1 MITIRDVARQA
12 GVSVATVSR
21 VLNNSALVS
30 PDTRDAVMQ
39 AVTLLGYRPNAN
51 AQALATQVSDTIGV
65 VVMDVSDAFFGALVK
80 AVDLVAQQHQKYVLI
95 GNSYHEAEKERHA
108 IEVLIRQR
116 CNALIVHSKALTDRE
131 LSDFMDQIPGMVLIN
146 RIVPGYAHRCVCLD
160 NVSGARMA
168 TRMLLNNGHQRIGYL
183 ASSHRIEDD
192 AMRREGWLHALQ
204 EQGVA
209 ASESWIGTGTPDMQ
223 VAEQRIQLAEAQ
235 AKAVEAQ
242 DGPQLDFSADIERQ
256 RMSAEGLMGPFA
268 ITDPAAGTTGPWYT
282 NGTFGLT
289 AGWDLDLWGKN
300 RAEVT
305 ARIGAVKAREAEQ
318 EQTRQLLASGVA
330 RLYWEWQTQA
340 ALKNVLMQI
349 EQEQQNVVT
358 VNRELYQHGI
368 TSSVEGV
375 ETDIDAS
382 KTQQQLNDVNG
393 KMKVIEAR
401 LSALTNTQSAA
412 LKLRQVSLPAV
423 ESQLP
428 SQLGYSLLARRADLQ
443 AAHWYIESSLS
454 SIDAAKAAFYPDI
467 NLMAFLQQDAL
478 HLSDLFRHSAQQY
491 GITGGLTLPIFD
503 SGRLNANLDIAKAQS
518 NLSIANYNKAVVDAV
533 NDVAR
538 AASQVETLAQK
549 NQHQQQIE
557 HDAQR
562 VVGLAQARFNAGII
576 AGSRVSEAKI
586 PALREQCNGL
596 LLQGQWLD
604 ASIQLTSALGGGY
617 HS

>member
-1 MITIRDVARQA
+1 MNRNSFLAATASLPLFILLA
-12 GVSVATVSR
+12 GCA
-21 VLNNSALVS
+21 
-30 PDTRDAVMQ
+30 PMHDTRQSLTQQTPSSHVDSSLPA
-39 AVTLLGYRPNAN
+39 
-51 AQALATQVSDTIGV
+51 ALKNGWPDSQWW
-65 VVMDVSDAFFGALVK
+65 K
-80 AVDLVAQQHQKYVLI
+80 A
-95 GNSYHEAEKERHA
+95 YHDEQ
-108 IEVLIRQR
+108 LD
-116 CNALIVHSKALTDRE
+116 ALIDNAIQHS
-131 LSDFMDQIPGMVLIN
+131 
-146 RIVPGYAHRCVCLD
+146 
-160 NVSGARMA
+160 
-168 TRMLLNNGHQRIGYL
+168 
-183 ASSHRIEDD
+183 
-192 AMRREGWLHALQ
+192 
-204 EQGVA
+204 
-209 ASESWIGTGTPDMQ
+209 PDMQ

-349 EQEQQNVVT
+349 EHEQQNVVT

-557 HDAQR
+557 HDSQR

>member
-1 MITIRDVARQA
+1 MNRNSVFAATALLPLFILMAGCAPMHDDRQSLSQQTPA
-12 GVSVATVSR
+12 ANVD
-21 VLNNSALVS
+21 SALPAALKNGW
-30 PDTRDAVMQ
+30 PDSQ
-39 AVTLLGYRPNAN
+39 WW
-51 AQALATQVSDTIGV
+51 
-65 VVMDVSDAFFGALVK
+65 K
-80 AVDLVAQQHQKYVLI
+80 A
-95 GNSYHEAEKERHA
+95 YHDPQ
-108 IEVLIRQR
+108 L
-116 CNALIVHSKALTDRE
+116 NALIDSTLRN
-131 LSDFMDQIPGMVLIN
+131 S
-146 RIVPGYAHRCVCLD
+146 
-160 NVSGARMA
+160 
-168 TRMLLNNGHQRIGYL
+168 
-183 ASSHRIEDD
+183 
-192 AMRREGWLHALQ
+192 
-204 EQGVA
+204 
-209 ASESWIGTGTPDMQ
+209 PDMQ

-235 AKAVEAQ
+235 AKAIEAQ
-242 DGPQLDFSADIERQ
+242 DGPEIDFSADVERQ

-289 AGWDLDLWGKN
+289 AGWNLDLWGKN

-305 ARIGAVKAREAEQ
+305 ARIGAVKAREAER
-318 EQTRQLLASGVA
+318 EQTRQLLASGVS

-340 ALKNVLMQI
+340 ALKSVLTQI
-349 EQEQQNVVT
+349 KNEQQNVIT
-358 VNRELYQHGI
+358 VDRQLYQNGI

-375 ETDIDAS
+375 ETDIDSS
-382 KTQQQLNDVNG
+382 KTDQQLNDVNG

-401 LSALTNTQSAA
+401 LSALTNSQSTV
-412 LKLRQVSLPAV
+412 LKLHTSKLPTV

-428 SQLGYSLLARRADLQ
+428 SQLGYSLLARRPDLQ

-454 SIDAAKAAFYPDI
+454 SIDAAKAAFYPDV

-478 HLSDLFRHSAQQY
+478 HLSDLFRHSAQQM
-491 GITGGLTLPIFD
+491 GVTAGLTLPIFD
-503 SGRLNANLDIAKAQS
+503 SGRLNANLDITKAQS
-518 NLSIANYNKAVVDAV
+518 NLTVANYNKAVVDAV

-596 LLQGQWLD
+596 VLQGQWLD

-617 HS
+617 HAS

>member
-1 MITIRDVARQA
+1 MNRNSVFAATALLPLFILMAGCAPMHDDRQSLSQQIPA
-12 GVSVATVSR
+12 ANVD
-21 VLNNSALVS
+21 SALPAALKNGW
-30 PDTRDAVMQ
+30 PDSQ
-39 AVTLLGYRPNAN
+39 WW
-51 AQALATQVSDTIGV
+51 
-65 VVMDVSDAFFGALVK
+65 K
-80 AVDLVAQQHQKYVLI
+80 A
-95 GNSYHEAEKERHA
+95 YHDPQ
-108 IEVLIRQR
+108 L
-116 CNALIVHSKALTDRE
+116 NALIDSTLRN
-131 LSDFMDQIPGMVLIN
+131 S
-146 RIVPGYAHRCVCLD
+146 
-160 NVSGARMA
+160 
-168 TRMLLNNGHQRIGYL
+168 
-183 ASSHRIEDD
+183 
-192 AMRREGWLHALQ
+192 
-204 EQGVA
+204 
-209 ASESWIGTGTPDMQ
+209 PDMQ

-242 DGPQLDFSADIERQ
+242 DGPEIDFSADVERQ

-305 ARIGAVKAREAEQ
+305 ARIGAVKAREAER
-318 EQTRQLLASGVA
+318 EQTRQLLASGVS

-340 ALKNVLMQI
+340 ALKSVLTQI
-349 EQEQQNVVT
+349 KNEQQNVINVD
-358 VNRELYQHGI
+358 RQLYQNGI

-375 ETDIDAS
+375 ETDIDSS
-382 KTQQQLNDVNG
+382 KTDQQLNDVNG

-401 LSALTNTQSAA
+401 LSALTNSQSTV
-412 LKLRQVSLPAV
+412 LKLHTSKLPTV

-428 SQLGYSLLARRADLQ
+428 SQLGYSLLARRPDLQ

-454 SIDAAKAAFYPDI
+454 SIDAAKAAFYPDV

-478 HLSDLFRHSAQQY
+478 HLSDLFRHSAQQM
-491 GITGGLTLPIFD
+491 GVTAGLTLPIFD
-503 SGRLNANLDIAKAQS
+503 SGRLNANLDITKAQS
-518 NLSIANYNKAVVDAV
+518 NLTVANYNKAVVDAV

-596 LLQGQWLD
+596 VLQGQWLD

-617 HS
+617 HAS

>member
-1 MITIRDVARQA
+1 
-12 GVSVATVSR
+12 
-21 VLNNSALVS
+21 
-30 PDTRDAVMQ
+30 
-39 AVTLLGYRPNAN
+39 
-51 AQALATQVSDTIGV
+51 
-65 VVMDVSDAFFGALVK
+65 
-80 AVDLVAQQHQKYVLI
+80 
-95 GNSYHEAEKERHA
+95 
-108 IEVLIRQR
+108 
-116 CNALIVHSKALTDRE
+116 
-131 LSDFMDQIPGMVLIN
+131 
-146 RIVPGYAHRCVCLD
+146 
-160 NVSGARMA
+160 
-168 TRMLLNNGHQRIGYL
+168 
-183 ASSHRIEDD
+183 
-192 AMRREGWLHALQ
+192 
-204 EQGVA
+204 
-209 ASESWIGTGTPDMQ
+209 MQ

-242 DGPQLDFSADIERQ
+242 DGPEIDFSADVERQ

-289 AGWDLDLWGKN
+289 AGWNLDLWGKN

-305 ARIGAVKAREAEQ
+305 ARIGAVKAREAER
-318 EQTRQLLASGVA
+318 EQTRQVLASGVA

-340 ALKNVLMQI
+340 GLKTVLTQI
-349 EQEQQNVVT
+349 ETEQQNVINVD
-358 VNRELYQHGI
+358 RQLYQNGL

-375 ETDIDAS
+375 ETDIDSS
-382 KTQQQLNDVNG
+382 KTEQQLNDVSG

-401 LSALTNTQSAA
+401 LSALTNSQSTA
-412 LKLRQVSLPAV
+412 LKLHSTPLPAV

-428 SQLGYSLLARRADLQ
+428 SQLGYSLLARRPDLQ

-454 SIDAAKAAFYPDI
+454 SIDAAKAAFYPDV

-478 HLSDLFRHSAQQY
+478 HLSDLFRHSAQQM
-491 GITGGLTLPIFD
+491 GVTAGLTLPIFD
-503 SGRLNANLDIAKAQS
+503 SGRLNANLDITQAQS
-518 NLSIANYNKAVVDAV
+518 NLTVANYNKAVVDAV

-557 HDAQR
+557 HDALR

-586 PALREQCNGL
+586 PALREQCNAL

-604 ASIQLTSALGGGY
+604 ASIQLNRALGGGY
-617 HS
+617 HAS

>member
-1 MITIRDVARQA
+1 M
-12 GVSVATVSR
+12 R
-21 VLNNSALVS
+21 VLLAPMEGVLDALV
-30 PDTRDAVMQ
+30 
-39 AVTLLGYRPNAN
+39 
-51 AQALATQVSDTIGV
+51 
-65 VVMDVSDAFFGALVK
+65 
-80 AVDLVAQQHQKYVLI
+80 
-95 GNSYHEAEKERHA
+95 
-108 IEVLIRQR
+108 
-116 CNALIVHSKALTDRE
+116 RE
-131 LSDFMDQIPGMVLIN
+131 LLTEVNDYDLCITEFVRVVDQ
-146 RIVPGYAHRCVCLD
+146 
-160 NVSGARMA
+160 
-168 TRMLLNNGHQRIGYL
+168 LLPVKVF
-183 ASSHRIEDD
+183 HRICPE
-192 AMRREGWLHALQ
+192 LHH
-204 EQGVA
+204 
-209 ASESWIGTGTPDMQ
+209 ASRTPSGTP
-223 VAEQRIQLAEAQ
+223 VRIQLLGQHPQWLAENAARATALGSYGVDLNCGCPSKVVNGSGGGATLLKDPELIYQ
-235 AKAVEAQ
+235 GAKAVEAQ

-349 EQEQQNVVT
+349 EHEQQNVVA

>member
-1 MITIRDVARQA
+1 
-12 GVSVATVSR
+12 
-21 VLNNSALVS
+21 
-30 PDTRDAVMQ
+30 
-39 AVTLLGYRPNAN
+39 
-51 AQALATQVSDTIGV
+51 
-65 VVMDVSDAFFGALVK
+65 
-80 AVDLVAQQHQKYVLI
+80 
-95 GNSYHEAEKERHA
+95 
-108 IEVLIRQR
+108 
-116 CNALIVHSKALTDRE
+116 
-131 LSDFMDQIPGMVLIN
+131 
-146 RIVPGYAHRCVCLD
+146 
-160 NVSGARMA
+160 
-168 TRMLLNNGHQRIGYL
+168 
-183 ASSHRIEDD
+183 
-192 AMRREGWLHALQ
+192 
-204 EQGVA
+204 
-209 ASESWIGTGTPDMQ
+209 
-223 VAEQRIQLAEAQ
+223 
-235 AKAVEAQ
+235 
-242 DGPQLDFSADIERQ
+242 
-256 RMSAEGLMGPFA
+256 
-268 ITDPAAGTTGPWYT
+268 AGTTGPWYT

-349 EQEQQNVVT
+349 EHEQQNVVT

>member
-1 MITIRDVARQA
+1 M
-12 GVSVATVSR
+12 
-21 VLNNSALVS
+21 
-30 PDTRDAVMQ
+30 
-39 AVTLLGYRPNAN
+39 
-51 AQALATQVSDTIGV
+51 
-65 VVMDVSDAFFGALVK
+65 
-80 AVDLVAQQHQKYVLI
+80 
-95 GNSYHEAEKERHA
+95 
-108 IEVLIRQR
+108 
-116 CNALIVHSKALTDRE
+116 
-131 LSDFMDQIPGMVLIN
+131 
-146 RIVPGYAHRCVCLD
+146 
-160 NVSGARMA
+160 
-168 TRMLLNNGHQRIGYL
+168 
-183 ASSHRIEDD
+183 
-192 AMRREGWLHALQ
+192 
-204 EQGVA
+204 
-209 ASESWIGTGTPDMQ
+209 
-223 VAEQRIQLAEAQ
+223 
-235 AKAVEAQ
+235 
-242 DGPQLDFSADIERQ
+242 
-256 RMSAEGLMGPFA
+256 
-268 ITDPAAGTTGPWYT
+268 
-282 NGTFGLT
+282 
-289 AGWDLDLWGKN
+289 
-300 RAEVT
+300 
-305 ARIGAVKAREAEQ
+305 
-318 EQTRQLLASGVA
+318 LASGVA

-349 EQEQQNVVT
+349 EHEQQNVVA

-368 TSSVEGV
+368 TSSVEGG

-401 LSALTNTQSAA
+401 LSALTNTQSSA
-412 LKLRQVSLPAV
+412 LKLRQVSFPAV

-557 HDAQR
+557 HDSQR

-604 ASIQLTSALGGGY
+604 ASIQLTRALGGGY

>member
-1 MITIRDVARQA
+1 MNRNSFLAATASLPLFILLA
-12 GVSVATVSR
+12 GCA
-21 VLNNSALVS
+21 
-30 PDTRDAVMQ
+30 PMHDTRQSLTQQTPSSHVDSSLPAALKNGWPDSQWWKAYHDAQ
-39 AVTLLGYRPNAN
+39 L
-51 AQALATQVSDTIGV
+51 D
-65 VVMDVSDAFFGALVK
+65 
-80 AVDLVAQQHQKYVLI
+80 
-95 GNSYHEAEKERHA
+95 
-108 IEVLIRQR
+108 
-116 CNALIVHSKALTDRE
+116 ALIDNAIQHS
-131 LSDFMDQIPGMVLIN
+131 
-146 RIVPGYAHRCVCLD
+146 
-160 NVSGARMA
+160 
-168 TRMLLNNGHQRIGYL
+168 
-183 ASSHRIEDD
+183 
-192 AMRREGWLHALQ
+192 
-204 EQGVA
+204 
-209 ASESWIGTGTPDMQ
+209 PDMQ
-223 VAEQRIQLAEAQ
+223 VAEQRIQLA
-235 AKAVEAQ
+235 
-242 DGPQLDFSADIERQ
+242 
-256 RMSAEGLMGPFA
+256 
-268 ITDPAAGTTGPWYT
+268 
-282 NGTFGLT
+282 
-289 AGWDLDLWGKN
+289 
-300 RAEVT
+300 
-305 ARIGAVKAREAEQ
+305 
-318 EQTRQLLASGVA
+318 
-330 RLYWEWQTQA
+330 
-340 ALKNVLMQI
+340 
-349 EQEQQNVVT
+349 
-358 VNRELYQHGI
+358 
-368 TSSVEGV
+368 
-375 ETDIDAS
+375 
-382 KTQQQLNDVNG
+382 
-393 KMKVIEAR
+393 EAR

>member
-1 MITIRDVARQA
+1 MNRNSFLAATASLPLFILLA
-12 GVSVATVSR
+12 GCA
-21 VLNNSALVS
+21 
-30 PDTRDAVMQ
+30 PMHDTRQSLTQQTPSSHVDSSLPA
-39 AVTLLGYRPNAN
+39 
-51 AQALATQVSDTIGV
+51 ALKNGWPDSQWWKAYHDTQLD
-65 VVMDVSDAFFGALVK
+65 
-80 AVDLVAQQHQKYVLI
+80 
-95 GNSYHEAEKERHA
+95 
-108 IEVLIRQR
+108 
-116 CNALIVHSKALTDRE
+116 ALIDNAIQHS
-131 LSDFMDQIPGMVLIN
+131 
-146 RIVPGYAHRCVCLD
+146 
-160 NVSGARMA
+160 
-168 TRMLLNNGHQRIGYL
+168 
-183 ASSHRIEDD
+183 
-192 AMRREGWLHALQ
+192 
-204 EQGVA
+204 
-209 ASESWIGTGTPDMQ
+209 PDMQ

-349 EQEQQNVVT
+349 EHEQQNVVT

-549 NQHQQQIE
+549 NQHQQQIK